1 MTDRTGDIYI
11 QMGTAYLFPMKVFL
25 VLTVH
30 VCVGLTVA
38 KLVTTVHESI
48 HVLAWRHFSPIE
60 K

>member
-11 QMGTAYLFPMKVFL
+11 HMGTAYLFLLKVFL

-30 VCVGLTVA
+30 VCVDLTVA
-38 KLVTTVHESI
+38 NLVTTTHESI
-48 HVLAWRHFSPIE
+48 HVLARRHFSPIE